1 MNSSAVATNA
11 PMPYNREPLLT
22 AKEEIELARSI
33 QIGQSP
39 DATPLQI
46 KRGDRAKRRM
56 IKANMRLVMVI
67 AHKLWRTH
75 KCSSM
80 TVDDL
85 VQEGTFGLKRAA
97 ELFDPT
103 RGYKFSTYAYGWIN
117 QALKRAMSCQ
127 DRGIRLPLHVQYE
140 VSRYRR
146 ASRTLGP
153 SASTAE
159 IVELACVN
167 PKTLVLANSSI
178 GLISLNQLQRDTDGG
193 IEIGDGIATQD
204 DPSFLEELGWN
215 IEDIRAK
222 LLPTLDENERK
233 VICWTYGL
241 NGESE
246 KTLTYMA
253 EQLKV
258 SRQTIVTT
266 KQRALKKLRS
276 VAEHSK

>member
-1 MNSSAVATNA
+1 MNSSAVVTNS
-11 PMPYNREPLLT
+11 PLPYNREPLLT
-22 AKEEIELARSI
+22 PKEEIELARSI
-33 QIGQSP
+33 QISQSA

-80 TVDDL
+80 TIDDL

-140 VSRYRR
+140 ISRYRR

-153 SASTAE
+153 SASMAE
-159 IVELACVN
+159 IVEVACVN

-178 GLISLNQLQRDTDGG
+178 GLISLNQLQRDIDAG
-193 IEIGDGIATQD
+193 IEIGEVVASEE
-204 DPSFLEELGWN
+204 DPSFLEEVGWD

-222 LLPTLDENERK
+222 LLPILDENERK

-241 NGESE
+241 NGEAE
-246 KTLTYMA
+246 KTLTFMA

-258 SRQTIVTT
+258 SRQTIVATRH
-266 KQRALKKLRS
+266 RALKKLRL